1 MKNKRTIH
9 LCVSFLAYW
18 STVVHADRTTMK
30 QTSPKRPAA
39 ETPPSPSGLQAYMLT
54 TTDTRTYDL
63 RESTVEF
70 EPQASMSPKNILLN
84 PQQIYQ
90 TMQGFGAALTGSSA
104 FCLKLMKQEDRTA
117 FLKRTYSLTEGYGC
131 SYVRIAIG
139 CSDFS
144 LKEYT
149 CCDTPGI
156 ENFAL
161 TSEETDYVIPILK
174 EIIAINPGH
183 PHTGFIPGLVLMDE
197 RLPEY
202 PV

>member
-1 MKNKRTIH
+1 
-9 LCVSFLAYW
+9 
-18 STVVHADRTTMK
+18 
-30 QTSPKRPAA
+30 
-39 ETPPSPSGLQAYMLT
+39 
-54 TTDTRTYDL
+54 
-63 RESTVEF
+63 
-70 EPQASMSPKNILLN
+70 
-84 PQQIYQ
+84 
-90 TMQGFGAALTGSSA
+90 
-104 FCLKLMKQEDRTA
+104 MKQEDRTA

-174 EIIAINPGH
+174 EIIAINPTSAYWVH
-183 PHTGFIPGLVLMDE
+183 PGLV
-197 RLPEY
+197 PY
-202 PV
+202 G